1 MKLTAQHLKAIALG
15 PTDMSNI
22 NSIVDATNKYG
33 GQYGMLLPHILA
45 HFIAQLG
52 GESAG
57 FRYDREIWGPTKQQR
72 KYDTRTDLGNTPE
85 RDGDG
90 KKNAGRGPI
99 QVTGAYN
106 IKAFFEWCKA
116 QGFNPP
122 NFIDNPDL
130 INTDPWEGLSA
141 IWYWHTRNLNKWADQ
156 NDIETIRKRVNGG
169 LNGFD
174 TVLIYYTRAGLVFLG
189 RNIGKGAKAFENAVR
204 KFQEHAKADGSYKG
218 EIDGDDGPKTRAALH
233 AALVKLGKA
242 ENTTLSPVVEEKT
255 VEKKVAVSPKDVEK
269 PRKDVFTIFITGI
282 LAAFNTFSG
291 LDWRVQ
297 MALFAFM
304 AAGFVLLLTGRLNLA
319 KSAKQIRQAI
329 EGES

>member
-1 MKLTAQHLKAIALG
+1 
-15 PTDMSNI
+15 
-22 NSIVDATNKYG
+22 
-33 GQYGMLLPHILA
+33 MLLPHILA

-116 QGFNPP
+116 QGFHPP
-122 NFIDNPDL
+122 NFVDNPDL